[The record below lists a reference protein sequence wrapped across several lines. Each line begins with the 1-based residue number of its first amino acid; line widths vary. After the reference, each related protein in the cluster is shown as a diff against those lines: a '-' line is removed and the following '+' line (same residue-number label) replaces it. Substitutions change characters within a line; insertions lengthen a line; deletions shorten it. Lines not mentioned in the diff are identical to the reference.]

1 MSKQETVNTF
11 DGGLVMDLNPMT
23 TPNNV
28 VTDCLNS
35 TMITYDGN
43 EFILQNDMGNGRVET
58 AKLDAG
64 YIPVGIKEYG
74 GIIYVASVNPLT
86 NKCQLGSFPSPER
99 NFTTDEISKSP
110 IVLQTSD
117 FFTKG
122 LNTMYVRKELLDG
135 EDNKLRPGDKF
146 IIGST
151 GINDSLNNI
160 LSDYKTRGK
169 RILRLHLAILDDDNN
184 ISYIE
189 DEVNSVDGYWI
200 YPLTGNEV
208 DDAEL
213 LAGQNPKYPYNVYKN
228 KVSGKLLLIAELE
241 TPKTFN
247 TSVDV
252 YKVEDNKVSMVVP
265 ISWDEDEEEKAKLL
279 GVKVECEHEGEE
291 SLTRFVDFNGANYE
305 FKIEDLIKDD
315 KLFTYAFTPY
325 TSFGTIDYLSKRG
338 SMNLSYIGTG
348 KIDLVEWR
356 YYVDQNSISI
366 SWGLEAYPRY
376 GYQITEVNMDFRDV
390 TDPNTENIYRT
401 RQRRSYNGNFT
412 EYITFDES
420 NVYFDNSHM
429 SLKKGKLYVVRIEAV
444 SSNTLDPTNKISNIT
459 YRLMYTSSTFNESFI
474 ANQVDD
480 FSSLEVKCDLDIS
493 VNQKIGERT
502 SSSVTLSTDLV
513 KDSGE
518 TTPKDLMSYIYT
530 SFTEHQEIKAIPIL
544 KKNSDKNFFIG
555 DIGESDVA
563 LDITVTSKG
572 IDVTDYE
579 PKLVGST
586 GLEDYYNSILPNV
599 GKGTVTDSSSITRND
614 LLQDDSM
621 KFEVVGSAKDGT
633 WVGTLKGSNVKK
645 ITSDLKYT
653 RESGSVRRIA
663 PYMDLENF
671 RQSDIGAL
679 FGHEISIPTAAS
691 PHFHFNKMIAMIS
704 GRKKKSSS
712 QRYRSGVAT
721 YSSGWSLTDVTS
733 GKDTHYGGDL
743 PDNNTGFTNDFYACM
758 NNGYSGRPI
767 FAVLRGC
774 GRDEDGNGRLKVLNN
789 YNLSWPYPMDGNL
802 WRQYQEPDYGGWDL
816 DCNRWSFILWKTTDS
831 DKYVALNA
839 CMCIDNWDGR
849 GGTYLLDKLMLF
861 LSQLYVAQDR
871 EYSSEKYIPD
881 NIYYQNNFKSA
892 YRYTINAE
900 PSGTEDTKVLNI
912 ISEGKRID
920 ADAINSIITD
930 FNDVASEKVIVAGL
944 PSLNN
949 INYIVGLDR
958 LISQDYSTTVTTPS
972 ADSLLIR
979 YTTAGEG
986 GFTGLGAVSPNGDI
1000 YEATLNGEPFS
1011 EGRIYWMDRT
1021 AGKQG
1026 FYSIQEKPFTLYRDS
1041 FSVDSNTG
1049 KITVNRTSTVD
1060 VASNNYSS
1068 LGNILTLQST
1078 ETGKPN
1084 ILVNRASLGVAGATR
1099 RISSYSDDDW
1109 FNIYQIKIS
1118 SDLAICG

>member
-110 IVLQTSD
+110 IILQTSD

-135 EDNKLRPGDKF
+135 EENKLRPGDKF

-151 GINDSLNNI
+151 GINDSLNDI
-160 LSDYKTRGK
+160 LSDYKTKGK

-189 DEVNSVDGYWI
+189 DEVNHVDGYWI
-200 YPLTGNEV
+200 YPLSGDEV

-252 YKVEDNKVSMVVP
+252 YKVEDDKVSMMVP

-279 GVKVECEHEGEE
+279 GVKVECEHEGEGN
-291 SLTRFVDFNGANYE
+291 LTRFVDFDRDNYE
-305 FKIEDLIKDD
+305 FKIEDLVKDD

-390 TDPNTENIYRT
+390 TDPNTPNVYRT

-420 NVYFDNSHM
+420 NVYFDNSYMH
-429 SLKKGKLYVVRIEAV
+429 LEKGKLYVVRIEAV
-444 SSNTLDPTNKISNIT
+444 STNSLDSTNKISNIT

-474 ANQVDD
+474 ANKVDD
-480 FSSLEVKCDLDIS
+480 FSSLEINCDLDID
-493 VNQKIGERT
+493 VNQKVGEKT
-502 SSSVTLSTDLV
+502 SSSNTLMAELV
-513 KDSGE
+513 KSSAE
-518 TTPKDLMSYIYT
+518 TTPKDMMSFIYT
-530 SFTEHQEIKAIPIL
+530 SFEEEQEIVAVPIL

-555 DIGESDVA
+555 DIGESDVT
-563 LDITVTSKG
+563 LEIDVKPQG

-579 PKLVGST
+579 PKLMGST
-586 GLEDYYNSILPNV
+586 GLEEYYNSILPNV
-599 GKGTVTDSSSITRND
+599 GTGSVTSSSAITRSE
-614 LLQDDSM
+614 LLNDDSM
-621 KFEVVGSAKDGT
+621 KFEITGNATGST
-633 WVGTLKGSNVKK
+633 WKGTLKGSNIKK

-671 RQSDIGAL
+671 RQSDISPL
-679 FGHEISIPTAAS
+679 FGHEISTPTAAS

-721 YSSGWSLTDVTS
+721 YSNGWALTDVTS
-733 GKDTHYGGDL
+733 GKDTHYAGDL
-743 PDNNTGFTNDFYACM
+743 PDNSTGFTNDFYACM
-758 NNGYSGRPI
+758 NNGYAGRPI

-789 YNLSWPYPMDGNL
+789 YNLSWPYSMDGNL

-839 CMCIDNWDGR
+839 CMCVDNWDGR
-849 GGTYLLDKLMLF
+849 GSTFLLDKLMLF

-871 EYSSEKYIPD
+871 EYSTERYIPD
-881 NIYYQNNFKSA
+881 NVYYQNNFKAA
-892 YRYTINAE
+892 YRYTITAE
-900 PSGTEDTKVLNI
+900 PTEKGNKVLNI
-912 ISEGKRID
+912 ISEGKRIN
-920 ADAINSIITD
+920 AKAINDIIAD
-930 FNDVASEKVIVAGL
+930 FGDTPSEKVIIADL

-949 INYIVGLDR
+949 INYILSLDR
-958 LISQDYSTTVTTPS
+958 LISQEYFTSVTTPS

-986 GFTGLGAVSPNGDI
+986 GFSGLGAVGPNGDI

-1011 EGRIYWMDRT
+1011 EGKIYWLNRT
-1021 AGKQG
+1021 AGNVG
-1026 FYSIQEKPFTLYRDS
+1026 FYGIQEKPFTLYRDT
-1041 FSVDSNTG
+1041 FSVDSSG
-1049 KITVNRTSTVD
+1049 KITVSRVDTVD
-1060 VASNNYSS
+1060 VSSGNYSA

-1084 ILVNRASLGVAGATR
+1084 ILINRASLGVAGATR

>member
-11 DGGLVMDLNPMT
+11 DGGLIMDLNPMT

-110 IVLQTSD
+110 IILQTSD

-135 EDNKLRPGDKF
+135 EENKLRPGDKF

-151 GINDSLNNI
+151 GINDSLNDI
-160 LSDYKTRGK
+160 LSDYKTKGK

-189 DEVNSVDGYWI
+189 DEVNHVDGYWI
-200 YPLTGNEV
+200 YPLSGDEV
-208 DDAEL
+208 DDTEL

-252 YKVEDNKVSMVVP
+252 YKVEDDKVSMMVP

-279 GVKVECEHEGEE
+279 GVKVECEHEGEGN
-291 SLTRFVDFNGANYE
+291 LTRFVDFDKDNYE
-305 FKIEDLIKDD
+305 FRIEDLVKDD

-390 TDPNTENIYRT
+390 TDPNTPNVYRT

-420 NVYFDNSHM
+420 NVYFENSYM
-429 SLKKGKLYVVRIEAV
+429 SLTKGKLYVVRIEAV
-444 SSNTLDPTNKISNIT
+444 STNSLDPTNQISNIT

-474 ANQVDD
+474 ANKVDD
-480 FSSLEVKCDLDIS
+480 FSSLEINCDLDID
-493 VNQKIGERT
+493 VNQKIGEKT
-502 SSSVTLSTDLV
+502 SSSNTLMAELV
-513 KDSGE
+513 RSSAE
-518 TTPKDLMSYIYT
+518 VTPKDMMSFIYT
-530 SFTEHQEIKAIPIL
+530 SFEEEQEIVAVPIL

-563 LDITVTSKG
+563 LEIDVKSQG

-579 PKLVGST
+579 PKLMGST
-586 GLEDYYNSILPNV
+586 GLEEYYNSILPNV
-599 GKGTVTDSSSITRND
+599 GTDSVTSSSAITRSE
-614 LLQDDSM
+614 LLSDDSM
-621 KFEVVGSAKDGT
+621 KFEVTGRTTGST
-633 WVGTLKGSNVKK
+633 WKGTLKGSNIKK

-671 RQSDIGAL
+671 RQSDISPL
-679 FGHEISIPTAAS
+679 FGHEISTPTAAS

-704 GRKKKSSS
+704 GRKKKSSYC
-712 QRYRSGVAT
+712 RNWFCRNE
-721 YSSGWSLTDVTS
+721 
-733 GKDTHYGGDL
+733 YGL
-743 PDNNTGFTNDFYACM
+743 CL
-758 NNGYSGRPI
+758 I
-767 FAVLRGC
+767 
-774 GRDEDGNGRLKVLNN
+774 
-789 YNLSWPYPMDGNL
+789 
-802 WRQYQEPDYGGWDL
+802 
-816 DCNRWSFILWKTTDS
+816 
-831 DKYVALNA
+831 
-839 CMCIDNWDGR
+839 
-849 GGTYLLDKLMLF
+849 
-861 LSQLYVAQDR
+861 
-871 EYSSEKYIPD
+871 
-881 NIYYQNNFKSA
+881 KS
-892 YRYTINAE
+892 
-900 PSGTEDTKVLNI
+900 
-912 ISEGKRID
+912 
-920 ADAINSIITD
+920 
-930 FNDVASEKVIVAGL
+930 
-944 PSLNN
+944 
-949 INYIVGLDR
+949 
-958 LISQDYSTTVTTPS
+958 
-972 ADSLLIR
+972 
-979 YTTAGEG
+979 
-986 GFTGLGAVSPNGDI
+986 
-1000 YEATLNGEPFS
+1000 
-1011 EGRIYWMDRT
+1011 
-1021 AGKQG
+1021 
-1026 FYSIQEKPFTLYRDS
+1026 
-1041 FSVDSNTG
+1041 
-1049 KITVNRTSTVD
+1049 
-1060 VASNNYSS
+1060 
-1068 LGNILTLQST
+1068 
-1078 ETGKPN
+1078 
-1084 ILVNRASLGVAGATR
+1084 R
-1099 RISSYSDDDW
+1099 R
-1109 FNIYQIKIS
+1109 N
-1118 SDLAICG
+1118 

>member
-1 MSKQETVNTF
+1 M
-11 DGGLVMDLNPMT
+11 
-23 TPNNV
+23 
-28 VTDCLNS
+28 
-35 TMITYDGN
+35 
-43 EFILQNDMGNGRVET
+43 
-58 AKLDAG
+58 
-64 YIPVGIKEYG
+64 
-74 GIIYVASVNPLT
+74 PL
-86 NKCQLGSFPSPER
+86 L
-99 NFTTDEISKSP
+99 
-110 IVLQTSD
+110 
-117 FFTKG
+117 
-122 LNTMYVRKELLDG
+122 
-135 EDNKLRPGDKF
+135 
-146 IIGST
+146 
-151 GINDSLNNI
+151 
-160 LSDYKTRGK
+160 
-169 RILRLHLAILDDDNN
+169 
-184 ISYIE
+184 
-189 DEVNSVDGYWI
+189 
-200 YPLTGNEV
+200 
-208 DDAEL
+208 
-213 LAGQNPKYPYNVYKN
+213 
-228 KVSGKLLLIAELE
+228 
-241 TPKTFN
+241 
-247 TSVDV
+247 
-252 YKVEDNKVSMVVP
+252 
-265 ISWDEDEEEKAKLL
+265 
-279 GVKVECEHEGEE
+279 
-291 SLTRFVDFNGANYE
+291 
-305 FKIEDLIKDD
+305 
-315 KLFTYAFTPY
+315 
-325 TSFGTIDYLSKRG
+325 GTIDYLSKRG

-390 TDPNTENIYRT
+390 TDPNTPNVYRT

-420 NVYFDNSHM
+420 NVYFENSYM
-429 SLKKGKLYVVRIEAV
+429 SLTKGKLYVVRIEAV
-444 SSNTLDPTNKISNIT
+444 STNSLDPTNKISNIT

-474 ANQVDD
+474 ANKVDD
-480 FSSLEVKCDLDIS
+480 FSSLEINCDLDID
-493 VNQKIGERT
+493 VNQKIGEKT
-502 SSSVTLSTDLV
+502 SSSNTLMAELV
-513 KDSGE
+513 KSSAE
-518 TTPKDLMSYIYT
+518 VTPKDMMSFIYT
-530 SFTEHQEIKAIPIL
+530 SFEEEQEIVAVPIL

-563 LDITVTSKG
+563 LEIDVKSQG
-572 IDVTDYE
+572 IDITDYE
-579 PKLVGST
+579 PKLMGST
-586 GLEDYYNSILPNV
+586 GLEEYYNSILPNV
-599 GKGTVTDSSSITRND
+599 GTGSVTSSSAITRSE
-614 LLQDDSM
+614 LLKDDSM
-621 KFEVVGSAKDGT
+621 KFEVTGRTTGST
-633 WVGTLKGSNVKK
+633 WKGTLRGSNIKK

-671 RQSDIGAL
+671 RQSDISPL
-679 FGHEISIPTAAS
+679 FGHEISTPTAAS

-721 YSSGWSLTDVTS
+721 YSNGWSLTDVTS

-758 NNGYSGRPI
+758 NNGYAGRPI

-774 GRDEDGNGRLKVLNN
+774 GRDEDGNGRLKVLSG
-789 YNLSWPYPMDGNL
+789 YNSGWSYSMDGNL

-839 CMCIDNWDGR
+839 CMCVDNWDGR
-849 GGTYLLDKLMLF
+849 GNTFMLDKLMLF

-871 EYSSEKYIPD
+871 EYSTEKYIPD
-881 NIYYQNNFKSA
+881 NVYYQNNFKAA
-892 YRYTINAE
+892 YKYTITAE
-900 PSGTEDTKVLNI
+900 PTEKGNKVFNI

-920 ADAINSIITD
+920 AKVINDIIAD
-930 FNDVASEKVIVAGL
+930 FEDTPSEKVIVAEL

-949 INYIVGLDR
+949 INYVLSLDR
-958 LISQDYSTTVTTPS
+958 LISQDYSTSVTTPS

-986 GFTGLGAVSPNGDI
+986 GFSGLGAVGPNGDI

-1011 EGRIYWMDRT
+1011 EGRIYWLNRT
-1021 AGKQG
+1021 GQIG
-1026 FYSIQEKPFTLYRDS
+1026 FYGLQEKPFTLYKDT
-1041 FSVDSNTG
+1041 FSVDGSGN
-1049 KITVNRTSTVD
+1049 ITVSRVTTVD
-1060 VASNNYSS
+1060 VASGNYSA

-1084 ILVNRASLGVAGATR
+1084 ILVNRASLGVAGTTR

>member
-110 IVLQTSD
+110 IILQTSD

-122 LNTMYVRKELLDG
+122 LNTMYIRKELLDG
-135 EDNKLRPGDKF
+135 EENKLRPGDKF

-151 GINDSLNNI
+151 GINDSLNDI
-160 LSDYKTRGK
+160 LSDYKTKGK

-189 DEVNSVDGYWI
+189 DEVNHVDGYWI
-200 YPLTGNEV
+200 YPLSGDEV
-208 DDAEL
+208 DDTEL
-213 LAGQNPKYPYNVYKN
+213 LAGQNSKYPYNVYKN

-252 YKVEDNKVSMVVP
+252 YKVEDDKVSMMVP

-279 GVKVECEHEGEE
+279 GVKVECEHEGEGN
-291 SLTRFVDFNGANYE
+291 LTRFVDFDKDNYE
-305 FKIEDLIKDD
+305 FRIEDLVKDD

-390 TDPNTENIYRT
+390 TDPNTPNVYRT

-420 NVYFDNSHM
+420 NVYFENSCM
-429 SLKKGKLYVVRIEAV
+429 SLTKGKLYVVRIEAV
-444 SSNTLDPTNKISNIT
+444 STNSLDPTNQISNIT

-474 ANQVDD
+474 ANKVDD
-480 FSSLEVKCDLDIS
+480 FSSLEINCDLDID
-493 VNQKIGERT
+493 VNQKIGKKT
-502 SSSVTLSTDLV
+502 SSSNTLMAELV
-513 KDSGE
+513 RSSAE
-518 TTPKDLMSYIYT
+518 VTPKDMMSFIYT
-530 SFTEHQEIKAIPIL
+530 SFEEKREIVAVPIL

-563 LDITVTSKG
+563 LEIDVKSQG

-579 PKLVGST
+579 PKLMGST
-586 GLEDYYNSILPNV
+586 GLEEYSNSIFPNV
-599 GKGTVTDSSSITRND
+599 GTGSVTSSNAITRSE
-614 LLQDDSM
+614 LLSDDSM
-621 KFEVVGSAKDGT
+621 KFEVTGRTTRST
-633 WVGTLKGSNVKK
+633 WKGTLKGSNIKK

-653 RESGSVRRIA
+653 GESGSVRHIA

-671 RQSDIGAL
+671 RQSDISPL
-679 FGHEISIPTAAS
+679 FGHEISTPTAAS

-704 GRKKKSSS
+704 GREKGSA

-721 YSSGWSLTDVTS
+721 YSNGWSLTDVTS
-733 GKDTHYGGDL
+733 GKNTHYGGDL

-758 NNGYSGRPI
+758 NNGYAGRPI

-774 GRDEDGNGRLKVLNN
+774 GRGEDGNGRLKVLSG
-789 YNLSWPYPMDGNL
+789 YNSGWSYSMDGNL

-839 CMCIDNWDGR
+839 CMCVDNWDGR
-849 GGTYLLDKLMLF
+849 GNTFMLDKLMLF

-871 EYSSEKYIPD
+871 EYSTEKYIPD
-881 NIYYQNNFKSA
+881 NVYYQNNFKAA
-892 YRYTINAE
+892 YKYTITAE
-900 PSGTEDTKVLNI
+900 PTEKGNKVLNI

-920 ADAINSIITD
+920 ADAIKNIIAD
-930 FNDVASEKVIVAGL
+930 FEDTPSEKVIVAEL

-949 INYIVGLDR
+949 INYILSLDR
-958 LISQDYSTTVTTPS
+958 LISQEYSTSVTTPS

-979 YTTAGEG
+979 YTTAGKG
-986 GFTGLGAVSPNGDI
+986 GFSGLGAVGPNGDI

-1011 EGRIYWMDRT
+1011 EGRIYWLNRT
-1021 AGKQG
+1021 GQVG
-1026 FYSIQEKPFTLYRDS
+1026 FYGLQEKPFTLYKDT
-1041 FSVDSNTG
+1041 FSVDGSGN
-1049 KITVNRTSTVD
+1049 ITVSRVTTVD
-1060 VASNNYSS
+1060 VASGSYSA

-1084 ILVNRASLGVAGATR
+1084 ILVNRASLGVAGTTR
-1099 RISSYSDDDW
+1099 RISSRSDDDW

>member
-110 IVLQTSD
+110 IILQTSD

-135 EDNKLRPGDKF
+135 EENKLRPGDKF

-151 GINDSLNNI
+151 GINDSLNDI
-160 LSDYKTRGK
+160 LSDYKTKGK

-189 DEVNSVDGYWI
+189 DEVNHVDGYWI
-200 YPLTGNEV
+200 YPLSGDEV
-208 DDAEL
+208 DDTEL

-252 YKVEDNKVSMVVP
+252 YKVEDDKVSMMVP
-265 ISWDEDEEEKAKLL
+265 ISWDEDKEEKAKLL
-279 GVKVECEHEGEE
+279 GVKVECEHEGEGN
-291 SLTRFVDFNGANYE
+291 LTRFVDFDKDNYE
-305 FKIEDLIKDD
+305 FRIEDLVKDD

-390 TDPNTENIYRT
+390 TDPNTPNVYRT

-420 NVYFDNSHM
+420 NVYFENSYM
-429 SLKKGKLYVVRIEAV
+429 SLTKGKLYVVRIEAV
-444 SSNTLDPTNKISNIT
+444 STNSLDPTNQISNIT

-474 ANQVDD
+474 ANKVDD
-480 FSSLEVKCDLDIS
+480 FSLLEINCDLDID
-493 VNQKIGERT
+493 VNQKIGEKT
-502 SSSVTLSTDLV
+502 SSSNTLMAKLV
-513 KDSGE
+513 RSSAE
-518 TTPKDLMSYIYT
+518 VTPKDMMSFIYT
-530 SFTEHQEIKAIPIL
+530 SFEEEQEIVAVPIL

-563 LDITVTSKG
+563 LEIDVKSQG

-579 PKLVGST
+579 PKLMGST
-586 GLEDYYNSILPNV
+586 GLEEYYNSILPNV
-599 GKGTVTDSSSITRND
+599 GTGSVTSSSAITRSE
-614 LLQDDSM
+614 LLSDDSM
-621 KFEVVGSAKDGT
+621 KFEVTGRTTGST
-633 WVGTLKGSNVKK
+633 WKGTLKGSNIKK

-671 RQSDIGAL
+671 RQSDISPL
-679 FGHEISIPTAAS
+679 FGHEISTPTAAS

-704 GRKKKSSS
+704 GRKKKSDS

-721 YSSGWSLTDVTS
+721 YSNGWSLTDVTS
-733 GKDTHYGGDL
+733 GKDVHYSGDL

-758 NNGYSGRPI
+758 NNGYAGRPI

-774 GRDEDGNGRLKVLNN
+774 GRDEDGRLKVLSG
-789 YNLSWPYPMDGNL
+789 YNLGWPYSMDGNL

-816 DCNRWSFILWKTTDS
+816 NCNRWSFILWKTTDS

-839 CMCIDNWDGR
+839 CMCVANWDGR
-849 GGTYLLDKLMLF
+849 GNTFMLDKLMLF

-871 EYSSEKYIPD
+871 EYSTEKYIPD
-881 NIYYQNNFKSA
+881 NVYYQNNFKAA
-892 YRYTINAE
+892 YKYTITAE
-900 PSGTEDTKVLNI
+900 PTEKGNKVLNI

-920 ADAINSIITD
+920 AEAINDIIAD
-930 FNDVASEKVIVAGL
+930 FEDTPSEKVIVAEL

-949 INYIVGLDR
+949 INYVLSLDR
-958 LISQDYSTTVTTPS
+958 LISQDYSTSVTTPS

-986 GFTGLGAVSPNGDI
+986 GFSGLGAVGPNGDI

-1011 EGRIYWMDRT
+1011 EGRIYWLNRT
-1021 AGKQG
+1021 GQIG
-1026 FYSIQEKPFTLYRDS
+1026 FYGLQEKPFTLYKDT
-1041 FSVDSNTG
+1041 FSVDGSGN
-1049 KITVNRTSTVD
+1049 ITVSRVTTVD
-1060 VASNNYSS
+1060 VASGNYSA

-1084 ILVNRASLGVAGATR
+1084 ILVNRASLGVAGTTR
-1099 RISSYSDDDW
+1099 RISNRSDDDW

>member
-110 IVLQTSD
+110 IILQTSD
-117 FFTKG
+117 FFTKS

-135 EDNKLRPGDKF
+135 EENKLRPGDKF

-151 GINDSLNNI
+151 GINDSLNDI
-160 LSDYKTRGK
+160 LSDYKIKGK

-189 DEVNSVDGYWI
+189 DEVNHVDGYWI
-200 YPLTGNEV
+200 YPLSGDEV
-208 DDAEL
+208 DDTEL
-213 LAGQNPKYPYNVYKN
+213 LAGQNSKYPYNVYKN

-252 YKVEDNKVSMVVP
+252 YKVEDDKVSMMVP

-279 GVKVECEHEGEE
+279 GVKVECEHEGEGN
-291 SLTRFVDFNGANYE
+291 LTIFVDFDKDNYE
-305 FKIEDLIKDD
+305 FRIEDLVKDD

-390 TDPNTENIYRT
+390 TDPNTPNVYRT

-420 NVYFDNSHM
+420 NVYFENSYM
-429 SLKKGKLYVVRIEAV
+429 SLTKGKLYVVRIEAV
-444 SSNTLDPTNKISNIT
+444 STNSLDPTNQISNIT

-474 ANQVDD
+474 ANKVDD
-480 FSSLEVKCDLDIS
+480 FSSLEINCDLDID
-493 VNQKIGERT
+493 VNQKIGEKT
-502 SSSVTLSTDLV
+502 SSSNTLMAKLV
-513 KDSGE
+513 RSSAE
-518 TTPKDLMSYIYT
+518 VTPKDMMSFIYT
-530 SFTEHQEIKAIPIL
+530 SFEEEQEIVAVPIL

-563 LDITVTSKG
+563 LEIDVKSQG

-579 PKLVGST
+579 PKLMGST
-586 GLEDYYNSILPNV
+586 GLEEYYNSILPNV
-599 GKGTVTDSSSITRND
+599 GTGSVTSSNAITRSE
-614 LLQDDSM
+614 LLSDDSM
-621 KFEVVGSAKDGT
+621 KFEVTGRTTGST
-633 WVGTLKGSNVKK
+633 WKGTLKGSNIKK

-671 RQSDIGAL
+671 RQSDISPL
-679 FGHEISIPTAAS
+679 FGHEISTPTAAS

-721 YSSGWSLTDVTS
+721 YSNGWSLTDVTS
-733 GKDTHYGGDL
+733 GKNTHYGGDL

-758 NNGYSGRPI
+758 NNGYAGRPI

-774 GRDEDGNGRLKVLNN
+774 GRNEDGNGRLKVLSG
-789 YNLSWPYPMDGNL
+789 YNSGWSYSMDGNL
-802 WRQYQEPDYGGWDL
+802 WGQRQEPDCGGWDL

-839 CMCIDNWDGR
+839 CMCVDNWDGR
-849 GGTYLLDKLMLF
+849 GNTFMLDKLMLF

-871 EYSSEKYIPD
+871 EYSTEKYIPD
-881 NIYYQNNFKSA
+881 NVYYQNNFKAA
-892 YRYTINAE
+892 YKYTITAE
-900 PSGTEDTKVLNI
+900 PTEKGNKVLNI

-920 ADAINSIITD
+920 ADAIKNIIAD
-930 FNDVASEKVIVAGL
+930 FEDTPSEKVIVAEL

-949 INYIVGLDR
+949 INYILSLDR
-958 LISQDYSTTVTTPS
+958 LISQEYSTSVTTPS

-986 GFTGLGAVSPNGDI
+986 GFSGLGAVGPNGDI

-1011 EGRIYWMDRT
+1011 EGRIYWLNRT
-1021 AGKQG
+1021 GQVG
-1026 FYSIQEKPFTLYRDS
+1026 FYGLQEKPFTLYKDT
-1041 FSVDSNTG
+1041 FSVDGSGN
-1049 KITVNRTSTVD
+1049 ITVSRVTTVD
-1060 VASNNYSS
+1060 VASGSYSA

-1084 ILVNRASLGVAGATR
+1084 ILVNRASLGVAGTTR